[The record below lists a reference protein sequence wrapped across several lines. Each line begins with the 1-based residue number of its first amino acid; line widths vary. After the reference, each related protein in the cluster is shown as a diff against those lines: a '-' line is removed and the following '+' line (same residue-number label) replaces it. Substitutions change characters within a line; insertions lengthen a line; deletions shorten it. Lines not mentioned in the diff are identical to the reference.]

1 MEPKVDVKTILIGI
15 LILLVGVVAAYFAF
29 ISDKSNS
36 LQKNESVAEFVPT
49 PTSEIKPSQPIAS
62 DSGQLDS
69 NDNDTNEVKLLIES
83 ESTIPGVWRSELQ
96 KKIIDPLL
104 DYYEEA
110 SENKLVSLTIR
121 INQQANK
128 NFYPYLA
135 EAVFK
140 NESKLSF
147 VIEKNNNSF
156 NWWRPEC
163 LDKCAFTKEFSQ
175 KYPEIVKP

>member
-1 MEPKVDVKTILIGI
+1 METKPDVKTISIGI
-15 LILLVGVVAAYFAF
+15 LILLVGVVAAYIAF
-29 ISDKSNS
+29 ISDRSNS
-36 LQKNESVAEFVPT
+36 TNPKGSVAEFVPT
-49 PTSEIKPSQPIAS
+49 PTQEIQPSTPVATVSGEIKPPA
-62 DSGQLDS
+62 D
-69 NDNDTNEVKLLIES
+69 EAKAKLMIES
-83 ESTIPGVWRSELQ
+83 ESTIPGVWRTELQ
-96 KKIIDPLL
+96 KKIIDPFF
-104 DYYEEA
+104 DYYSDD

-147 VIEKNNNSF
+147 VIEKNNNTF

-163 LDKCAFTKEFSQ
+163 LDKCKFSTEFSE